1 MSDQRTEPENVVDP
15 NVLMRIQQRITLA
28 LARLRRY
35 RETGDD
41 TDTQEAAMNRLIEE
55 WKQEAGV

>member
-1 MSDQRTEPENVVDP
+1 MRTEPPEVVDP
-15 NVLMRIQQRITLA
+15 DLLLRIQQRITLA

-35 RETGDD
+35 REIGED
-41 TDTQEAAMNRLIEE
+41 TRTQEAALNRLIDE

>member
-1 MSDQRTEPENVVDP
+1 MSDRTEPENVLDP
-15 NVLMRIQQRITLA
+15 NVLLRIQQRITLA

-35 RETGDD
+35 RETGED
-41 TDTQEAAMNRLIEE
+41 TRSQEAAMNRLIED